1 MSADFSVRVT
11 GFPAVPLITVQGEL
25 DLATAGRL
33 DDALRTAGEDGTLI
47 TVDLSGVDYLDSAAV
62 KVLFRHAARVKLT
75 LMLPANGTVAPV
87 VDVCGL
93 SRAATV
99 RISSPLS
106 CPVPSIRTSS
116 ALRSWGCRSRGSSS
130 CARGRPAEQRHED
143 VRERAD
149 ADRVEQGADADRAAN
164 RRGAGSGG
172 GACCH
177 HVKIGLIAIGPPSAP
192 LAFIFLGRTCL
203 GASRSRCLA
212 RRTRP

>member
-62 KVLFRHAARVKLT
+62 RVLFRHAARVKLT

-106 CPVPSIRTSS
+106 CPVPDPAGPQDDGEGS
-116 ALRSWGCRSRGSSS
+116 A
-130 CARGRPAEQRHED
+130 A
-143 VRERAD
+143 VM
-149 ADRVEQGADADRAAN
+149 
-164 RRGAGSGG
+164 
-172 GACCH
+172 
-177 HVKIGLIAIGPPSAP
+177 GLSK
-192 LAFIFLGRTCL
+192 
-203 GASRSRCLA
+203 SRSEQLCQGQA
-212 RRTRP
+212 G